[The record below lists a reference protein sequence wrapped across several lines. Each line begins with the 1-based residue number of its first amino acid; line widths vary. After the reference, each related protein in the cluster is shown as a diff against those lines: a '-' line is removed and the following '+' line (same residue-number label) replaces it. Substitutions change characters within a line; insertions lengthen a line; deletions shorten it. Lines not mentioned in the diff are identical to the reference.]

1 METNFYFLNQTD
13 RSTKSSSR
21 KDTVESSSSTN
32 TSDGSPVE
40 SKDENLPPKWT
51 RNKWNEFVKV
61 QSTSNDTT
69 AAAATTSNHTSPE
82 KCQNSTSS
90 SSSKVDAESAAKS
103 SRGRP
108 RKPTVTAEKMAP
120 ASVSSSSVRTEDENS
135 MTSLCE
141 STSSKVMESKGEQ
154 QQQEEG
160 EGLTSSLRRRGR
172 PPKTQKAP
180 TQKRAKD
187 PLRGVSMSSLEL
199 LHQKTLESIGDSDVD
214 PRNAPR
220 GCVAQKICIY
230 EDTVPIPA
238 IQVTNEELIATDNEN
253 VPLISPSGSES
264 SAPLVENPKGY
275 QLVDCATMDEF
286 LSVIKYSLQNMLDTF
301 KCPQYGENLKKR
313 ISNEEVCGI
322 GYFNFG

>member
-1 METNFYFLNQTD
+1 
-13 RSTKSSSR
+13 
-21 KDTVESSSSTN
+21 
-32 TSDGSPVE
+32 
-40 SKDENLPPKWT
+40 
-51 RNKWNEFVKV
+51 
-61 QSTSNDTT
+61 
-69 AAAATTSNHTSPE
+69 
-82 KCQNSTSS
+82 
-90 SSSKVDAESAAKS
+90 
-103 SRGRP
+103 
-108 RKPTVTAEKMAP
+108 
-120 ASVSSSSVRTEDENS
+120 
-135 MTSLCE
+135 
-141 STSSKVMESKGEQ
+141 
-154 QQQEEG
+154 
-160 EGLTSSLRRRGR
+160 
-172 PPKTQKAP
+172 
-180 TQKRAKD
+180 
-187 PLRGVSMSSLEL
+187 MSSLEL